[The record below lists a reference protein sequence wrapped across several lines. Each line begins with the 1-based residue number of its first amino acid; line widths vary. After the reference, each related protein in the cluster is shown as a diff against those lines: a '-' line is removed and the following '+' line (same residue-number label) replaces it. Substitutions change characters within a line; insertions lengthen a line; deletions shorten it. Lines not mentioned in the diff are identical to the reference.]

1 MTSVEPVREFVKI
14 PLPPVALTLP
24 AKLML
29 PAFIRTML
37 APPVVM
43 LYAGGV
49 APLPDAGAGNET
61 DEVWFMLT
69 KIVSAGLVASDALI
83 LMPDV
88 ATVGA
93 TIASFANM

>member
-1 MTSVEPVREFVKI
+1 MTSDEPVREFVKI

-29 PAFIRTML
+29 AAFMRTMF
-37 APPVVM
+37 APPVVIFTP
-43 LYAGGV
+43 AGV
-49 APLPDAGAGNET
+49 APLPVAGAGNET

-69 KIVSAGLVASDALI
+69 KIVSAALVASVALI

-88 ATVGA
+88 AAVEA
-93 TIASFANM
+93 TIASFAKM